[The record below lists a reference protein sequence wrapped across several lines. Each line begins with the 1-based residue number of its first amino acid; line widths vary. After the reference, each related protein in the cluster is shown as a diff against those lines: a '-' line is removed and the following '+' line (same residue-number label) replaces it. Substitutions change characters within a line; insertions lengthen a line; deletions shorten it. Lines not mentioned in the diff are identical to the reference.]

1 MLNVVVVEL
10 LLGIL
15 IGPQVL
21 GIAHMGPSLNLLSTF
36 GLAFLF
42 FLAGNE
48 VEIERVRGRPS
59 ELGAL
64 GWVISLAIALAFGT
78 VLHASGLVLTT
89 VYVAVALTATSM
101 GTLVPILGDS
111 DDLDTRFGAYV
122 LAAASA
128 GEIGPIIAISILFAN
143 GGHHRTAAGLLLV
156 FAIIAMALAVMAKT
170 YRQDRIERVM
180 RQTMYR
186 SGQFALRSAIFLL
199 VAMVYLADR
208 FGLNIILG
216 AFAAGVVLGLVGGP
230 HEKEQIYVKLES
242 IGFGVFIPIFFITTG
257 ITFNLDAAV
266 STSGLVRLPL
276 FLALFLV
283 VRGVPALL
291 IYRRDLAEA
300 DRTPFALYSATTLPL
315 VVAIT
320 SLAVAQGEM
329 RSATAASLVGAAMVS
344 VLLFPP
350 IALLRRQRSRAL
362 VAEQERAAVES
373 PAV

>member
-21 GIAHMGPSLNLLSTF
+21 GIAHMGPTLNVLSTF

-48 VEIERVRGRPS
+48 VEIERVRGRPM

-64 GWVISLAIALAFGT
+64 GWLISLAVALAFGT
-78 VLHASGLVLTT
+78 LLQASGLVLKTI
-89 VYVAVALTATSM
+89 YVAVALTATSM

-111 DDLDTRFGAYV
+111 DDLDTRFGAFV

-156 FAIIAMALAVMAKT
+156 FAIIARAVAVMAKT
-170 YRQDRIERVM
+170 YRQERIERVM

-216 AFAAGVVLGLVGGP
+216 AFAAGVVLGLVGGRE
-230 HEKEQIYVKLES
+230 EKDQLYVKLES

-266 STSGLVRLPL
+266 SSSGLVRLPI

-283 VRGVPALL
+283 VRGLPAFL
-291 IYRRDLAEA
+291 IYRRDLSQA
-300 DRTPFALYSATTLPL
+300 DRQPFALYSATTLPL

-320 SLAVAQGEM
+320 ALAVEQGHM

-350 IALLRRQRSRAL
+350 LALLRRHRSKEQ
-362 VAEQERAAVES
+362 VASAAPVES
-373 PAV
+373 QTA

>member
-21 GIAHMGPSLNLLSTF
+21 GIAHMGPTLNVLSTF

-48 VEIERVRGRPS
+48 VEIERVRGRPMQ
-59 ELGAL
+59 LGAL
-64 GWVISLAIALAFGT
+64 GWVISLVVALAVGA
-78 VLHASGLVLTT
+78 LLQASGLVLKTI
-89 VYVAVALTATSM
+89 YVAVALTATSM

-111 DDLDTRFGAYV
+111 DDLETRFGAYV
-122 LAAASA
+122 VAAASA

-156 FAIIAMALAVMAKT
+156 FAIIAMTVAVMAKK
-170 YRQDRIERVM
+170 YRQERIERVM

-208 FGLNIILG
+208 FGLSIILG

-230 HEKEQIYVKLES
+230 EEKDQLYVKLES

-257 ITFNLDAAV
+257 ITFNLDAAL
-266 STSGLVRLPL
+266 SSSGLVRLPL
-276 FLALFLV
+276 FLALFLA
-283 VRGVPALL
+283 VRGLPAFL
-291 IYRRDLAEA
+291 IYRRDLAPA
-300 DRTPFALYSATTLPL
+300 DRQPFALYSATTLPL

-320 SLAVAQGEM
+320 ALAVEQGHM

-344 VLLFPP
+344 VILFPP
-350 IALLRRQRSRAL
+350 LALLRRHRSKAQ
-362 VAEQERAAVES
+362 VAAAAAVES
-373 PAV
+373 QTA

>member
-1 MLNVVVVEL
+1 
-10 LLGIL
+10 
-15 IGPQVL
+15 
-21 GIAHMGPSLNLLSTF
+21 
-36 GLAFLF
+36 
-42 FLAGNE
+42 
-48 VEIERVRGRPS
+48 
-59 ELGAL
+59 
-64 GWVISLAIALAFGT
+64 
-78 VLHASGLVLTT
+78 
-89 VYVAVALTATSM
+89 
-101 GTLVPILGDS
+101 
-111 DDLDTRFGAYV
+111 
-122 LAAASA
+122 
-128 GEIGPIIAISILFAN
+128 
-143 GGHHRTAAGLLLV
+143 
-156 FAIIAMALAVMAKT
+156 
-170 YRQDRIERVM
+170 
-180 RQTMYR
+180 MYR

-266 STSGLVRLPL
+266 STAGLVRLPL

-283 VRGVPALL
+283 VRGLPALL
-291 IYRRDLAEA
+291 IYRRDLDDA

>member
-1 MLNVVVVEL
+1 
-10 LLGIL
+10 
-15 IGPQVL
+15 
-21 GIAHMGPSLNLLSTF
+21 
-36 GLAFLF
+36 
-42 FLAGNE
+42 
-48 VEIERVRGRPS
+48 
-59 ELGAL
+59 
-64 GWVISLAIALAFGT
+64 
-78 VLHASGLVLTT
+78 
-89 VYVAVALTATSM
+89 VAVALTATSM
-101 GTLVPILGDS
+101 GTLVPVLGDS

-266 STSGLVRLPL
+266 STAGLVRLPL

-283 VRGVPALL
+283 VRGLPALL
-291 IYRRDLAEA
+291 IYRRDLDDA

>member
-1 MLNVVVVEL
+1 
-10 LLGIL
+10 
-15 IGPQVL
+15 
-21 GIAHMGPSLNLLSTF
+21 
-36 GLAFLF
+36 
-42 FLAGNE
+42 
-48 VEIERVRGRPS
+48 
-59 ELGAL
+59 
-64 GWVISLAIALAFGT
+64 VISLAIALAFGS

-89 VYVAVALTATSM
+89 IYVAVALTATSM

-266 STSGLVRLPL
+266 STAGLVRLPL

-283 VRGVPALL
+283 VRGLPALL
-291 IYRRDLAEA
+291 IYRRDLDDA